1 MKTATRRNL
10 ERTTKR
16 ERGAILVLVTLLLL
30 SFVAIVALISDIG
43 YQMITARALQNA
55 ADSSALAASRSLNGK
70 ASAVTNAMSVAIETL
85 RVSMAPGSNSG
96 SSDLSPPPDSD
107 ARPYVYIAEDVTRN
121 FKVSIYVGAL
131 WRRPPTAVMMNVPW
145 FQQFTLLDPT
155 AVTGQISNVHL
166 INSVRVELERKSIN
180 TFLAGVLG
188 FRQTGARVRSMAS
201 VDIQHTTC
209 AAPFAIPLCHIQ
221 SILSNP
227 DKCWRDVFFVR
238 TQGPYPEGY
247 ANFMTPAWL
256 SLNPPSPPLQAI
268 IGTMALTGRGPHYAH
283 EGNFQEV
290 EQLFVNK
297 LACVQTFL
305 GDVVRPIDPYVG
317 WPFFLNGLAQ
327 QHLANLING
336 TEPNDAGY
344 RHVNFS
350 DVFGAPPAYC
360 VGADSQGNFDYPPP
374 GKWPQAYPVPANPPP
389 ADPPLVCPL
398 YGHNLDFCHTTG
410 VPWEVVPNGK
420 VLKTN
425 FMVVAPENPNV
436 TYCQGGSAGV
446 LSVPMDATNRPQVVG
461 FVSGYIIDFKMGP
474 GCQGVRARLSC
485 DTNDIVPSPALER
498 TPTSGPESRVQ
509 PVLIHDL
516 PLPPP

>member
-1 MKTATRRNL
+1 MKTATVSHIDG
-10 ERTTKR
+10 TIKK
-16 ERGAILVLVTLLLL
+16 ERGAILILVTLLLL
-30 SFVAIVALISDIG
+30 AFVAIVALISDIG
-43 YQMITARALQNA
+43 YQMIASRALQNA
-55 ADSSALAASRSLNGK
+55 ADSAALAASRSLNGK
-70 ASAVTNAMSVAIETL
+70 ANAVTNAMSVAIETL
-85 RVSMAPGSNSG
+85 RIAQAPGSNSG

-121 FKVSIYVGAL
+121 LKVSIYVGAL
-131 WRRPPTAVMMNVPW
+131 WRRPPTAVFMNAPW

-166 INSVRVELERKSIN
+166 INSVRVELERKAIN
-180 TFLAGVLG
+180 TFLARVIGY
-188 FRQTGARVRSMAS
+188 RQTGAHVRSMAS

-209 AAPFAIPLCHIQ
+209 AAPFAIPLCHVQ
-221 SILSNP
+221 SILSSP
-227 DKCWRDVFFVR
+227 EKCWRDVFFVR
-238 TQGPYPEGY
+238 TQGLYPVGY
-247 ANFMTPAWL
+247 ANFMTPAWN
-256 SLNPPSPPLQAI
+256 SFNPPSPPLQSI
-268 IGTMALTGRGPHYAH
+268 VGTMALTGRGPPHAQ

-305 GDVVRPIDPYVG
+305 GDVVRPIDPYQG
-317 WPFFLNGLAQ
+317 WPFFLNGLSQ

-350 DVFGAPPAYC
+350 DVFGTAPNYC
-360 VGADSQGNFDYPPP
+360 VGYDAQGYFDYPPP
-374 GKWPQAYPVPANPPP
+374 GKWPQAYPIPS
-389 ADPPLVCPL
+389 DPPITDPPVYCPL
-398 YGHNLDFCHTTG
+398 YGHNVDFCHTSG

-425 FMVVAPENPNV
+425 FMVVAPENPNL
-436 TYCQGGSAGV
+436 TYCNGGGPGV
-446 LSVPMDATNRPQVVG
+446 VSVPMDAASRPQVVG
-461 FVSGYIIDFKMGP
+461 FLSGYIMDFKMGP
-474 GCQGVRARLSC
+474 GCQGVRGRLSC
-485 DTNDIVPSPALER
+485 DPDDLVPSPALER

-509 PVLIHDL
+509 PVLVYDL